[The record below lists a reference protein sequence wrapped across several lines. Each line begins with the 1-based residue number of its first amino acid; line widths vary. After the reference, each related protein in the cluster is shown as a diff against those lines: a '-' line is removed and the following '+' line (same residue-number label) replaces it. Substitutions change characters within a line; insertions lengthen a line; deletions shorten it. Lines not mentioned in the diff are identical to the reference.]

1 MNVLK
6 KSTEHKINLIERKM
20 WNLYKQSIGDE
31 FHQASKLQ
39 KRGFEIQVAICMK
52 NEKINTKVCGFEFV
66 FFLQNN
72 FERFVEVCIVRIHR
86 CVWMVD
92 EYLKG

>member
-1 MNVLK
+1 MNMLK
-6 KSTEHKINLIERKM
+6 MSTEHKINLIERKM
-20 WNLYKQSIGDE
+20 WNLYKQ
-31 FHQASKLQ
+31 ASKLQ
-39 KRGFEIQVAICMK
+39 KRGFEIQVAICIK